1 MLTSLWG
8 VCGNMTGFVSMR
20 GNACDCV
27 TGERVFP
34 GEEVFD
40 TGCINRKMMY
50 RGGRTR
56 FIKEATIVWL
66 AEQAGYSVTK
76 RNAGNSGNAEVVDG
90 EDASVGG
97 GAVEAGKPKAGRK
110 PSAKRSSDGATK
122 D

>member
-1 MLTSLWG
+1 
-8 VCGNMTGFVSMR
+8 MTGFTSMS

-34 GEEVFD
+34 HEPVFD
-40 TGCINRKMMY
+40 TGFANKKMMY

-56 FIKEATIVWL
+56 FIKEDTIVWL

-76 RNAGNSGNAEVVDG
+76 RNAGDSKHAEVVDG
-90 EDASVGG
+90 ADVSVGG
-97 GAVEAGKPKAGRK
+97 AEAEAGKPKAGRK
-110 PSAKRSSDGATK
+110 PTVKRSSDGATK